1 VSIVPLQ
8 RSFFENALETK
19 MRSLNMAVFSMEDQR
34 WSVRVTLRGN
44 KKNHSIC
51 QTGRTNTD
59 VVVYRLESSGS
70 GGEMEEWGVPEMSS
84 AAAATYYPLQDEL
97 FSSLKFYINRAC
109 SMQCLH
115 KLV

>member
-1 VSIVPLQ
+1 
-8 RSFFENALETK
+8 
-19 MRSLNMAVFSMEDQR
+19 MAVFSMEDQR

-44 KKNHSIC
+44 KKNNSIC

-84 AAAATYYPLQDEL
+84 AAAAAACTSSSQDQA
-97 FSSLKFYINRAC
+97 SYHSTTRVV
-109 SMQCLH
+109 MRPQP
-115 KLV
+115 